1 MSKNIKSKTPMLDSF
16 SRDVTKIALENKLDP
31 IIGRDKEI
39 ERVSQILT
47 RRKKNNP
54 VLIGEPGVGKTA
66 IIEGL
71 ALRIIKKTVPRLLWE
86 QRVVALDMAGLIVEQ
101 SIEDNLKNELKDD
114 SRA

>member
-1 MSKNIKSKTPMLDSF
+1 MQNQMKMSKNIKSKTPMLDSF

-71 ALRIIKKTVPRLLWE
+71 ALRIIKRLFL
-86 QRVVALDMAGLIVEQ
+86 GYCG
-101 SIEDNLKNELKDD
+101 SKEL
-114 SRA
+114 